1 MGLAEERSAFFRVM
15 AELIAEDAEGARG
28 VAETAGDIAG
38 RLVIDEAGAEG
49 FVLALQREL
58 RGEEEILVRWSRS
71 VSRSAGVH
79 IQIVLRKH
87 SLVNMFVEWG
97 SYQAR
102 NATALGQSA

>member
-15 AELIAEDAEGARG
+15 AELIAKDAEGARG

-58 RGEEEILVRWSRS
+58 RGDSGQMESLSDSQCWSPYTD
-71 VSRSAGVH
+71 SA
-79 IQIVLRKH
+79 
-87 SLVNMFVEWG
+87 
-97 SYQAR
+97 
-102 NATALGQSA
+102 T